1 MSFRPEDAP
10 RHSLEVLCEHLGAAD
25 TSLLDA
31 VLEAYPREAFIALGA
46 QIESDR
52 VIADTSRIYSHAYDV
67 WTTATTR
74 QRDVLVG
81 FSPELLSVAVD
92 RAYALASLF
101 EQISNDASSEATL
114 SDPRQINAR
123 VAYNLAI
130 TLRDQAKSVL
140 RTVAG
145 RNDRLRHHVDSLVD
159 EATDAESVTRSL
171 VELAELAGEMLEHD
185 GDALAQR
192 VRLARLTPEYVAR
205 LREKAHDVTETAKR
219 ARGGAPK
226 APPKTSREIE
236 LDFLDG
242 VNLHVLGEVVH
253 AFESAHELDPSV
265 PRLSPIA
272 TRRFLARRSKST
284 LAARAI
290 DTSGAGAVTSRRD

>member
-10 RHSLEVLCEHLGAAD
+10 RHSLEELCEHLGAAD
-25 TSLLDA
+25 TALLDA
-31 VLEAYPREAFIALGA
+31 VLDAFPREAFIALGA

-52 VIADTSRIYSHAYDV
+52 VIADTSRIYSHAYDF
-67 WTTATTR
+67 WTTATLR

-92 RAYALASLF
+92 RAYALWSLF
-101 EQISNDASSEATL
+101 DQVSGDAASEATL

-130 TLRDQAKSVL
+130 TLRDQAKTVL
-140 RTVAG
+140 RTIAG

-159 EATDAESVTRSL
+159 EATDAEAVARSL
-171 VELAELAGEMLEHD
+171 EQLSELAEEMLEHV
-185 GDALAQR
+185 GDSLSQR
-192 VRLARLTPEYVAR
+192 VRLARLTPDYVTR
-205 LREKAHDVTETAKR
+205 LREKAVDVIDTAKR

-253 AFESAHELDPSV
+253 AFESAHELDASV

-284 LAARAI
+284 LAARAVE
-290 DTSGAGAVTSRRD
+290 TSAAGGASGRRL